1 MAGKRHFDTPFNLY
15 HLSEENHD
23 GQLFEPRPM
32 DKMRVMEGEN
42 WKTPRICVSNSIDG
56 AVSALVDSMSYST
69 GLKLW
74 VHVPQNLLELFA
86 SNKVYKPSLRQVP
99 DSETTGEH
107 WLKAPA
113 LMKAIGQI
121 EVIGVDCSANL
132 YYMWKGDKTRM
143 DRFNWKWTV
152 SFFVIKQE

>member
-23 GQLFEPRPM
+23 GQLFEPRSM

-42 WKTPRICVSNSIDG
+42 WKTPRICVSSSIDG
-56 AVSALVDSMSYST
+56 AVSALVDSMSCST
-69 GLKLW
+69 GLRLW

-121 EVIGVDCSANL
+121 EVTGVDSSANL
-132 YYMWKGDKTRM
+132 YYMWDGKKTRM

-152 SFFVIKQE
+152 RFMH